1 MAELNTVTPDTTRI
15 GWIGTG
21 VMGSSMC
28 GHLLAHGYRVTISTR
43 TRAKAT
49 GLLETGATWADT
61 PSEVASKSD
70 VVFTMVGYPADVRE
84 VILGPEGA
92 LGSATPGS
100 TLIDMSTSDPAL
112 AVEIA
117 ERGKALGVHAL
128 DAPVSGGDVGARNAA
143 LSIMVGG
150 PLDVFE
156 SVRPVFDVMGSTVV
170 RQGGPGAGQHTKL
183 MNQILIAS
191 NMVGVCE
198 ALLYAYRAGLDLESV
213 LASVS
218 GGAAGSW
225 SLSNLAPRMIANN
238 MAPGFYVN
246 HFVKDM
252 GIALAEAGRSQLALP
267 GLALAHQLY
276 VALQA
281 QGGGSDGTQS
291 LIRALASLSSV
302 DWDRRSQS

>member
-1 MAELNTVTPDTTRI
+1 MAELESITPESTRI

-28 GHLLAHGYRVTISTR
+28 GHLLAQGYRVSVSTR
-43 TRAKAT
+43 TRAKAAT
-49 GLLETGATWADT
+49 LLEAGATWADT
-61 PSEVASKSD
+61 PGDVASQSD
-70 VVFTMVGYPADVRE
+70 VVFTMVGYPADVRQ

-92 LGSATPGS
+92 LGSAAPGS
-100 TLIDMSTSDPAL
+100 ILIDMSTSQPAL

-117 ERGKALGVHAL
+117 ERAEPLGVHSL

-150 PLDVFE
+150 ALDVFE
-156 SVRPVFDVMGSTVV
+156 SVLPAFDVMGSTVV
-170 RQGGPGAGQHTKL
+170 RQGGPGAGQHTKM
-183 MNQILIAS
+183 MNQILIAN

-225 SLSNLAPRMIANN
+225 SLSNLAPRMIADN

-252 GIALAEAGRSQLALP
+252 GIALAEAGRLELALP

-291 LIRALASLSSV
+291 LIRALASLSGV
-302 DWDRRSQS
+302 DWERRSHP

>member
-1 MAELNTVTPDTTRI
+1 MADVEIVTPESSRV

-28 GHLLAHGYRVTISTR
+28 AHLLAAGYSVTVSTR
-43 TRAKAT
+43 TRAKASA
-49 GLLETGATWADT
+49 LLEAGATWADA
-61 PSEVASKSD
+61 PADVATKSD
-70 VVFTMVGYPADVRE
+70 VIFSMVGYPADVRE
-84 VILGPEGA
+84 VILGPHGA
-92 LGSATPGS
+92 LDSARPGAI
-100 TLIDMSTSDPAL
+100 LIDMSTSEPAL

-117 ERGKALGVHAL
+117 ERAELRGVHAL
-128 DAPVSGGDVGARNAA
+128 DAPVSGGDVGARNAT

-150 PLDVFE
+150 QSEAFDA
-156 SVRPVFDVMGSTVV
+156 VRPALEVLGSTIVL
-170 RQGGPGAGQHTKL
+170 QGGPGAGQHTKM

-198 ALLYAYRAGLDLESV
+198 ALLYAYRANLDLESV

-252 GIALAEAGRSQLALP
+252 GIALAEAGRMKLSLP
-267 GLALAHQLY
+267 GLALANQLY

-281 QGGGSDGTQS
+281 QDGGSDGTQS
-291 LIRALASLSSV
+291 LILALASLSGFE
-302 DWDRRSQS
+302 WENRSGS

>member
-1 MAELNTVTPDTTRI
+1 MADVEIVTPESTRV

-28 GHLLAHGYRVTISTR
+28 AHLVTAGYSVSVSTR
-43 TRAKAT
+43 TRAKAS
-49 GLLETGATWADT
+49 GLLEAGATWADT
-61 PSEVASKSD
+61 PADVASRSD
-70 VVFTMVGYPADVRE
+70 VIFSMVGYPADVRE
-84 VILGPEGA
+84 VILGRRGA
-92 LGSATPGS
+92 LDSARPGAV
-100 TLIDMSTSDPAL
+100 LVDMSTSEPAL

-117 ERGKALGVHAL
+117 EHAELRGVHAL
-128 DAPVSGGDVGARNAA
+128 DAPVSGGDVGARNAT

-150 PLDVFE
+150 TPEVFDA
-156 SVRPVFDVMGSTVV
+156 VRPCLGVLGSTIVL
-170 RQGGPGAGQHTKL
+170 QGGPGAGQHTKM
-183 MNQILIAS
+183 MNQVLIAS

-198 ALLYAYRAGLDLESV
+198 ALLYAYRANLDLESV

-252 GIALAEAGRSQLALP
+252 GIALAEAGRMKLSLP
-267 GLALAHQLY
+267 GLALANQLY

-281 QGGGSDGTQS
+281 QDGGTDGTQS
-291 LIRALASLSSV
+291 LIRALASLSGL
-302 DWDRRSQS
+302 DWEHRSGS